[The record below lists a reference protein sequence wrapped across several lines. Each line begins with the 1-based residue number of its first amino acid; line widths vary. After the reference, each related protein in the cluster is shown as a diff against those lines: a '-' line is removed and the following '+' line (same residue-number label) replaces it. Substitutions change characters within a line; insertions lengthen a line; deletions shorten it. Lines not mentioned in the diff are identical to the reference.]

1 MAQISMASLPALK
14 DSYVQLKTRMDKA
27 VEDFRKEMTSTRTGR
42 ASVHMLDGVMVEAY
56 GSQMPLNQLAN
67 VSAPEPQLIT
77 VQPWDV
83 SQIGAIEKAIRSGD
97 LGLNPM
103 NDGKLVRV
111 PVPALTED
119 RRKEMV
125 KHLNRVLEEHRTAV
139 RNIRRDGNDSIKKAM
154 KDKKITED
162 EERGAM
168 EHLQK
173 LTDDEI
179 KKMEEMAKGKEKA
192 FAPSWGV
199 QFYPQPA
206 SAGPRSLDAW
216 PRTEILPR
224 LGRILLERLPHH
236 IVELPFHLESV
247 ALLFPHNRAPYQRL
261 RRRIAQIQY
270 QRSFGVRN
278 PHHARAQAAP
288 AGRIRIHFRP
298 LCSPQRISHVEF
310 GRTRSHEGQPFGL
323 QRLLDIGVDPFLDQF
338 AVEGSVLGVQPCLT
352 DGERM
357 EPGEIHR
364 LIGFDIDLLCEC
376 GGHRQQPE
384 CEHLHIRRI

>member
-42 ASVHMLDGVMVEAY
+42 ASVHMLDGVMVDAY

-179 KKMEEMAKGKEKA
+179 RKMEEMAKGKEKEVM
-192 FAPSWGV
+192 S
-199 QFYPQPA
+199 
-206 SAGPRSLDAW
+206 
-216 PRTEILPR
+216 I
-224 LGRILLERLPHH
+224 
-236 IVELPFHLESV
+236 
-247 ALLFPHNRAPYQRL
+247 
-261 RRRIAQIQY
+261 
-270 QRSFGVRN
+270 
-278 PHHARAQAAP
+278 
-288 AGRIRIHFRP
+288 
-298 LCSPQRISHVEF
+298 
-310 GRTRSHEGQPFGL
+310 
-323 QRLLDIGVDPFLDQF
+323 
-338 AVEGSVLGVQPCLT
+338 
-352 DGERM
+352 
-357 EPGEIHR
+357 
-364 LIGFDIDLLCEC
+364 
-376 GGHRQQPE
+376 
-384 CEHLHIRRI
+384 